1 MDLPL
6 GEMLEHQNQIEAN
19 VPKFSGTVLAEFQ
32 ERIHLNPLV
41 TTFRGCAFVVHGLP
55 LIASPRRRSIETD
68 VGFHRNGTGS
78 AELGIGT
85 GMFTGAD
92 SAIIQRAAEF
102 GIQTVQIVAVRLHFK
117 AIGTKRHA
125 VRANRNA
132 MVIGSLA
139 GIPEVEVNE
148 WHDIFFLAELVHGHG
163 IMSRIQKQ

>member
-1 MDLPL
+1 
-6 GEMLEHQNQIEAN
+6 MLEHQDQVKADIPEFGGA
-19 VPKFSGTVLAEFQ
+19 VPAEFQ
-32 ERIHLNPLV
+32 EGIHLNPLV
-41 TTFRGCAFVVHGLP
+41 ATFRRSPFVVHGLP

-92 SAIIQRAAEF
+92 TTIIQRATEF
-102 GIQTVQIVAVRLHFK
+102 GIQTMQIVAVRLHLK
-117 AIGTKRHA
+117 ASGTKRHA
-125 VRANRNA
+125 VRANSNA
-132 MVIGSLA
+132 MVNGSLA
-139 GIPEVEVNE
+139 GIPEVEINE